1 MTGTAANLTD
11 LLPVKE
17 ESLVEND
24 DVRVRIDLDACG
36 HDGGNVESL
45 SGCGR

>member
-11 LLPVKE
+11 LLLVKE

-24 DVRVRIDLDACG
+24 EVRVRIDLDACG